1 MISQIVKEIQ
11 QEEFKFWFLSQKK
24 GAKEKSDEK
33 QEQQGVKTKGC
44 ALKDLRGRET
54 VLKSSLNS
62 TRTRQRWQVGG
73 LRVAPRNHFVQPF
86 SRFYHLSQRLFKQ
99 QGILLHFLKNPD
111 FQFGIFRRSGS
122 IRLHSHV
129 ATTIHLSRARSCILQ
144 FTRPHHSLWF
154 IPVLFTH
161 INPVS
166 PCRHCDS

>member
-1 MISQIVKEIQ
+1 MISQMVKEIQ
-11 QEEFKFWFLSQKK
+11 QEEFKFWFLSQKN

-33 QEQQGVKTKGC
+33 QEQQGVNTKGS
-44 ALKDLRGRET
+44 ALKDLRGRKI
-54 VLKSSLNS
+54 VLKQSSLNS

-86 SRFYHLSQRLFKQ
+86 SHFYHLSQRLFKQ
-99 QGILLHFLKNPD
+99 KGILHFLKNPD

-129 ATTIHLSRARSCILQ
+129 ATTIHLSRASSCILQ

-161 INPVS
+161 INRFS
-166 PCRHCDS
+166 LQAL